1 MGLGPA
7 SASEALLERDAEQ
20 DALFSVL
27 DTAAKGAGGTIAVV
41 GPAGIGKTRLLDA
54 ARRHATVDGHT
65 VASARGGSL
74 EIDLAYGGVR
84 QLLEPLVRAAESP
97 DRLLVGAAG
106 PAAAV
111 VSGTPGLDDA
121 DAGPG
126 AVLHGLYWL
135 TVALAE
141 RQPLVLLCD
150 DVHWFDAAS
159 LRFLAYLAH
168 RVGELPVAIVIGSRP
183 AEPGPSG
190 ELLQRLLD
198 YPGIVRL
205 RPQPLSRDAV
215 GDLVRRS
222 LPGRPTESFCAAVAE
237 VSRGNP
243 FLVGELVRA
252 AGDDLPSGDGQ
263 PIVSVSADR
272 LAAVDIDDTVLA
284 RIGRLSP
291 AAVEVAT
298 AVAVLGSDAHLR
310 HVAALAAMT
319 IDEAGL
325 VADELLR
332 ADILGSGR
340 PLEFVHPLVAS
351 AVAGRL
357 LPGERSARHRRALAV
372 LQSEDVPPD
381 RLAPHL
387 MAMEPGADPQVVDTL
402 LTSASTALRTGATE
416 QAIAQLQRA
425 LAEPPPA
432 ARRLEIVLRLGVA
445 ESLVNDPAAID
456 HLGEAIEQIDDV
468 GFRLTLAMAR
478 ATTMTMAGRW
488 ADGMAVLHEFD
499 GVVDGDEILSARR
512 RAGLAIA
519 STVGRI
525 PAAELD
531 RLLGALIEAVPAG
544 SHLAASAPAEVLAA
558 RAYAGGIRGEQADL
572 VAGFAQ
578 RALDAIDHRDPSV
591 PLWFH
596 LAAAALTMADRDEAA
611 AAAIEQRLTAAR
623 REGAPT
629 QVSVML
635 FQRSVI
641 AFRTG
646 ELDDA
651 EADARAALELCADY
665 RLDFLVT
672 APLSV
677 LVDVLRERDELATA
691 DEVLAAH
698 GYDVAVRRDGTGDDR
713 FSPESTCQF
722 DLLFLFARGRLRGA
736 QQRWDEA
743 MADLDLGWELA
754 QRSGCVGPG
763 FVAWQANRAHGRVLA
778 GEPGDAARFSVE
790 ARDAS
795 VAFGGPRAL
804 AEAERSMVMAGA
816 ATGDEASRLLAD
828 AMETFRRLR
837 APLEEARTAATIAY
851 AVGVAGTAQEI
862 EALGRALWLAEK
874 SGAVRLAALF
884 RSRQKLLGAG
894 RTRYRP
900 VNGVASLTA
909 SEYRVAVLAASG
921 KTNKEVAQEL
931 YVTVKTVET
940 HLARSFQKLGVTGRS
955 ELAGALVE
963 PGAA

>member
-7 SASEALLERDAEQ
+7 SASEELLERDDEQ

-41 GPAGIGKTRLLDA
+41 GPAGIGKTRLLEA
-54 ARRHATVDGHT
+54 ARRHASVEGHA
-65 VASARGGSL
+65 VARARGGSL
-74 EIDLAYGGVR
+74 EMDIAYGAVR
-84 QLLEPLVRAAESP
+84 QLLEPLLHAERSA
-97 DRLLVGAAG
+97 DALLAGAAG

-111 VSGTPGLDDA
+111 VTGAASRDDL

-141 RQPLVLLCD
+141 GRPLVLLCD

-183 AEPGPSG
+183 AEPGPAG

-205 RPQPLSRDAV
+205 RPQPLSADAV
-215 GDLVRRS
+215 GDLVRRT
-222 LPGRPTESFCAAVAE
+222 LAGRPTESFCAAVADA
-237 VSRGNP
+237 SRGNP
-243 FLVGELVRA
+243 FLVGELLRA
-252 AGDDLPSGDGQ
+252 AGDEFGRVRGDTAS
-263 PIVSVSADR
+263 ISASR

-284 RIGRLSP
+284 RIGRLPSD
-291 AAVEVAT
+291 AVEVAT
-298 AVAVLGSDAHLR
+298 AVAVLGNDAHLR
-310 HVAALAAMT
+310 HVANLAGMS

-325 VADELLR
+325 VADQLLR
-332 ADILGSGR
+332 AEILGPGR

-372 LQSEDVPPD
+372 LQAEEVTPD

-387 MAMEPGADPQVVDTL
+387 MAIEPAADPDVVDTL
-402 LTSASTALRTGATE
+402 VKSASAALRTGATE

-432 ARRLEIVLRLGVA
+432 ARRLDIVLRLGVA

-456 HLGEAIEQIDDV
+456 HLGEAIDQIDDV
-468 GFRLTLAMAR
+468 GFRLTLTVAQ

-488 ADGMAVLHEFD
+488 ADGIAALRTLE
-499 GVVDGDEILSARR
+499 DEIADDQALRIR
-512 RAGLAIA
+512 QQAGLAIA

-525 PAAELD
+525 PAADLD
-531 RLLGALIEAVPAG
+531 RLLGSLIDAIPAG
-544 SHLAASAPAEVLAA
+544 SDAAAAPAEVLAA
-558 RAYAGGIRGEQADL
+558 RAYAGGIRGESAEV
-572 VAGFAQ
+572 VARFAQ
-578 RALDAIDHRDPSV
+578 RALDAIHDRDPML

-596 LAAAALTMADRDEAA
+596 LAAAALTMADRDDVAA
-611 AAAIEQRLTAAR
+611 GAIEQRLTAAR
-623 REGAPT
+623 RDGAPT

-651 EADARAALELCADY
+651 EADARASLELCADY
-665 RLDFLVT
+665 GLDFLVT

-677 LVDVLRERDELATA
+677 LVDVLRERDQLDVA
-691 DEVLAAH
+691 DEALAAH
-698 GYDVAVRRDGTGDDR
+698 GYDVAVGPDGRGDPR
-713 FSPESTCQF
+713 FAPGSTCQF
-722 DLLFLFARGRLRGA
+722 DLLLLFARGRLRGA
-736 QQRWDEA
+736 QQRWNES

-754 QRSGCVGPG
+754 QLSGCVGPG

-778 GEPGDAARFSVE
+778 GEPGDAARLSVE
-790 ARDAS
+790 GRDAS
-795 VAFGGPRAL
+795 VAFGGPRAV

-816 ATGDEASRLLAD
+816 ASGDEAARLLAD
-828 AMETFRRLR
+828 AMDTFRRLR

-851 AVGVAGTAQEI
+851 AVGVAGTDREI
-862 EALGRALWLAEK
+862 EALGRALWLAER

-884 RSRQKLLGAG
+884 RSRQKLLGSG
-894 RTRYRP
+894 RSRYRP

-909 SEYRVAVLAASG
+909 SEHRVAALAATG

-940 HLARSFQKLGVTGRS
+940 HLARSFQKLGVTART
-955 ELAGALVE
+955 ELAGALGE